1 MKEIEM
7 ETVRVNSLPGLVS
20 AVPSLMGYVPSDA
33 VVALCFAKGRLVVG
47 MAVRESAAELADSSD
62 ELRGVLSFRVIDD
75 EADAVVLLAMDAADG
90 VERIEALE
98 SVCREAGL
106 SVIGRAVVAGGAVTN
121 LATAVTESVPEMQS
135 HLAAAMVASGAAP
148 MSSREAVG
156 ETFEPVET
164 EGVSVALAQDGHMLA
179 AAVLAWRPIL
189 DLQGPAVE
197 SLPAEV
203 VAKAASA
210 LLEVGVRDALLARI
224 CPGVP
229 DLASEALGLVAR
241 ELVEDLPEAPTGPGA
256 GMLLA
261 ERLRVMATRMKD
273 EDATPTLTAAATLY
287 WWAGDGTRAAFALER
302 ALRAHPTYRLAR
314 LTYAMVTNGIRL
326 SGGDPVPV

>member
-164 EGVSVALAQDGHMLA
+164 EAVSVALAQDGHMLA

-203 VAKAASA
+203 VSKAASA

-229 DLASEALGLVAR
+229 DLASEAVGLTAR
-241 ELVEDLPEAPTGPGA
+241 ELVEDLPEASGPEA

-261 ERLRVMATRMKD
+261 ERLRLMATRMKD

-287 WWAGDGTRAAFALER
+287 WWAGDGTRATFALER

-314 LTYAMVTNGIRL
+314 LTYAMVANGIRL
-326 SGGDPVPV
+326 SGRDPVPV

>member
-1 MKEIEM
+1 M
-7 ETVRVNSLPGLVS
+7 ETVRVNSMPGLVA

-62 ELRGVLSFRVIDD
+62 DLRGILSFRVIDD

-98 SVCREAGL
+98 SLCRKAGL
-106 SVIGRAVVAGGAVTN
+106 SVIGRAVVADGAVTN
-121 LATAVTESVPEMQS
+121 LATGATESVPEMQS

-164 EGVSVALAQDGHMLA
+164 EAVSVALAQDGHALT

-189 DLQGPAVE
+189 DPQGPAVE

-210 LLEVGVRDALLARI
+210 LMEVGVRDALLARI

-229 DLASEALGLVAR
+229 DLASEAVGLAAR
-241 ELVEDLPEAPTGPGA
+241 GLVEDLPEASGPEA

-261 ERLRVMATRMKD
+261 ERLRLMATRMKD

-287 WWAGDGTRAAFALER
+287 WWAGDGTRATFALER

-314 LTYAMVTNGIRL
+314 LTYAMVANGIRL
-326 SGGDPVPV
+326 SGRDPVPV